1 MKVPVFQ
8 LDALDYILIGLG
20 GIVLVAIIVFVLV
33 KFAFRGTKNKKTLKS
48 LSIKYSYV
56 RSLLLGENIQY
67 IKRIEAISDINLLMR
82 PAYEEFNNRFETLRT
97 VDDRKAS
104 RSIQIL
110 NEALAAGN
118 KEFRKAL
125 LEHRPIILDYERKVT
140 ALSKDLT
147 NMIKPESEIREESVY
162 DKEKLRLI
170 KNIYRDNKD
179 DLEIVVP
186 SFEKIFAQIELL
198 FKEYDTALNGAYY
211 DEARGYLEK
220 IRQFNDQL
228 EKILQVLP
236 LLVVKTTGLIPEKI
250 ATLKDKYEEAASYN
264 VPLHHLRV
272 NQEIEGFNNELAR
285 IRKQLVRFDTRNIE
299 ANLNRIADTIDEL
312 INSFSLE
319 IEKQRE
325 FAARYDKTYLHV
337 NELEQRYIRLVNRMP
352 QVKEYYQIN
361 PVYEKKL
368 EEANG
373 NVNTMMMVKRSLDA
387 FLHSATKQP
396 YSVLVEK
403 VGQLEVESAK
413 VDIIVRDFQSYIESL
428 RVIVEDGFA
437 ICKILFLR
445 FKELEVMLRRLN
457 VPSYTQNFEQDF
469 TSGYAMISDI
479 SSLIRER
486 PIDVTQVE
494 LLTNELRLLATRLED
509 AIITDVKYA
518 ESAEEVIVSLNAFR
532 LQFSD
537 LHSRLRDEEQRFFN
551 GLFKNTYD
559 NSIEQLKKYQNRKQ

>member
-1 MKVPVFQ
+1 MNVTFNINVVDIIF
-8 LDALDYILIGLG
+8 
-20 GIVLVAIIVFVLV
+20 IVLSVVIVVAGLIFVLS
-33 KFAFRGTKNKKTLKS
+33 KFAFRGTKNKKILKS

-82 PAYEEFNNRFETLRT
+82 PAYEEFFTRFEQLRS
-97 VDDRKAS
+97 VEDRKAS

-118 KEFRKAL
+118 KEFKKGLA
-125 LEHRPIILDYERKVT
+125 EHRPIILDYERKVT

-186 SFEKIFAQIELL
+186 SFEKIFSQIELL

-211 DEARGYLEK
+211 DEARTYLEK

-228 EKILQVLP
+228 EKVLAILP
-236 LLVVKTTGLIPEKI
+236 LLVVKATALIPEKI
-250 ATLKDKYEEAASYN
+250 TILRKRYDEAAEFN

-272 NQEIEGFNNELAR
+272 SQEIENFNL
-285 IRKQLVRFDTRNIE
+285 QLDSIKAQLIRFDTRNVE
-299 ANLNRIADTIDEL
+299 QNLNKIADTIDDL
-312 INSFSLE
+312 INSFNVE

-325 FAARYDKTYLHV
+325 FTAQYDKTYLHV

-361 PVYEKKL
+361 PLYERKL
-368 EEANG
+368 EEANS

-403 VGQLEVESAK
+403 VNQLHAESEKVEVL
-413 VDIIVRDFQSYIESL
+413 VREFQNYIESL
-428 RVIVEDGFA
+428 RVIVEDGYA
-437 ICKILFLR
+437 ICGVLFIR

-457 VPSYTQNFEQDF
+457 VAAYSQNFDQDF
-469 TSGYAMISDI
+469 DSGYVMISDI
-479 SSLIRER
+479 STLIRKR
-486 PIDVTQVE
+486 PIDVSQVE
-494 LLTNELRLLATRLED
+494 LLTNELRKLATRLED
-509 AIITDVKYA
+509 TIINDIKYA

-537 LHSRLRDEEQRFFN
+537 LHAKLRDEEQRFFN
-551 GLFKNTYD
+551 GLFKNTYE

>member
-1 MKVPVFQ
+1 MKVPFL
-8 LDALDYILIGLG
+8 LDALDYVLIGLG
-20 GIVLVAIIVFVLV
+20 AIIVIAVIVFILA
-33 KFAFRGTKNKKTLKS
+33 KFAFRGTKNKKMLKS

-82 PAYEEFNNRFETLRT
+82 PAYEEFNTRFETLRT
-97 VDDRKAS
+97 VDDRRAS

-110 NEALAAGN
+110 NEALAAGH

-125 LEHRPIILDYERKVT
+125 SEHRPIILDYERKVA

-147 NMIKPESEIREESVY
+147 NMIKPESEIREDSVY

-170 KNIYRDNKD
+170 KNMYRDHKD

-220 IRQFNDQL
+220 IRQFNEQL

-236 LLVVKTTGLIPEKI
+236 LLVVKTTALIPEKI
-250 ATLKDKYEEAASYN
+250 EMLKEKYEEASNYN

-272 NQEIEGFNNELAR
+272 NQEIEGFNNELER
-285 IRKQLVRFDTRNIE
+285 IRKQLIRFDTRNIE
-299 ANLNRIADTIDEL
+299 SHLNRIADTIDEL
-312 INSFSLE
+312 VNSFNLE

-368 EEANG
+368 EEANS

-413 VDIIVRDFQSYIESL
+413 VDVIVREFQTYIESL

-479 SSLIRER
+479 SSIIRER

-494 LLTNELRLLATRLED
+494 LLTNELRDLATRLED
-509 AIITDVKYA
+509 AIIDDVKYA

-537 LHSRLRDEEQRFFN
+537 LHSKLRDEEQRFFN
-551 GLFKNTYD
+551 GLFKNTYE

>member
-1 MKVPVFQ
+1 MNTPFL
-8 LDALDYILIGLG
+8 LDVIDYILISLG
-20 GIVLVAIIVFVLV
+20 GVIALGIVAFILA
-33 KFAFRGTKNKKTLKS
+33 KFAFAGTKNKKTLKS

-82 PAYEEFNNRFETLRT
+82 PAYEEFYARFETLRT

-110 NEALAAGN
+110 NEALAAGH
-118 KEFRKAL
+118 KEYRKAL

-170 KNIYRDNKD
+170 KNLYRDNKD

-236 LLVVKTTGLIPEKI
+236 LLVVKTTALIPEKI
-250 ATLKDKYEEAASYN
+250 ATLKEKYDEATAYN

-272 NQEIEGFNNELAR
+272 NQEIEGFNGELER
-285 IRKQLVRFDTRNIE
+285 IKKQLMRFDTRNVE
-299 ANLNRIADTIDEL
+299 QNLNKIADTIDDL
-312 INSFSLE
+312 ISNFNLE
-319 IEKQRE
+319 IEKQKE

-403 VGQLEVESAK
+403 VGQLEGESAK
-413 VDIIVRDFQSYIESL
+413 VDIIVREFQTYIESL

-479 SSLIRER
+479 SAIIRDR

-494 LLTNELRLLATRLED
+494 LLTNELRALATRIED
-509 AIITDVKYA
+509 TILNDVKYA
-518 ESAEEVIVSLNAFR
+518 ESAEEVIVSLNGFR

-537 LHSRLRDEEQRFFN
+537 LHAKLRDEEQRFFN
-551 GLFKNTYD
+551 GLFKNTYE

>member
-1 MKVPVFQ
+1 MKFNLV
-8 LDALDYILIGLG
+8 LDAIDITLIVIGSILVVGLT
-20 GIVLVAIIVFVLV
+20 IVILTR
-33 KFAFRGTKNKKTLKS
+33 FAFRGTKNKKTLKS
-48 LSIKYSYV
+48 LTMKYSYV
-56 RSLLLGENIQY
+56 RGLLLGENIQY
-67 IKRIEAISDINLLMR
+67 VKRIETISDINLLMR
-82 PAYEEFNNRFETLRT
+82 PAYEEFYARFEELRT
-97 VDDRKAS
+97 VDDRRAS
-104 RSIQIL
+104 RAVQVL
-110 NEALAAGN
+110 NEALAAGH
-118 KEFRKAL
+118 KEFKAAL
-125 LEHRPIILDYERKVT
+125 STERQVILDYERKVT

-170 KNIYRDNKD
+170 KNKYRESKD

-186 SFEKIFAQIELL
+186 SFEKIFGQIELL

-211 DEARGYLEK
+211 DEARTYLLK

-228 EKILQVLP
+228 DKVLQVLP
-236 LLVVKTTGLIPEKI
+236 LLVVKTTVLIPEKI
-250 ATLKDKYEEAASYN
+250 ETLKVRYEEATATN

-272 NQEIEGFNNELAR
+272 NQEIENFNSELES
-285 IRKQLVRFDTRNIE
+285 IRKQLVKFDTRNVE
-299 ANLNRIADTIDEL
+299 QKLNRIADTIDEL
-312 INSFSLE
+312 INNFTLE

-325 FAARYDKTYLHV
+325 FVARYDKTYMHV

-352 QVKEYYQIN
+352 QIKEYYQIN

-368 EEANG
+368 DEANS

-403 VGQLEVESAK
+403 VGQLETESQK
-413 VDIIVRDFQSYIESL
+413 VDIIVREFQNYIESL
-428 RVIVEDGFA
+428 RVIVEDGFS

-445 FKELEVMLRRLN
+445 FKELEIMLRHLN
-457 VPSYTQNFEQDF
+457 VSAYTQNFEQDF
-469 TSGYAMISDI
+469 NSGYAMISDI
-479 SSLIRER
+479 SAVIRKR
-486 PIDVTQVE
+486 PIDVDQVE
-494 LLTNELRLLATRLED
+494 ILTNELRVLATRLED
-509 AIITDVKYA
+509 AIVNDVKYA
-518 ESAEEVIVSLNAFR
+518 QSAEEVIVSLNAFR

-537 LHSRLRDEEQRFFN
+537 LHAKLRDEEQRFFN